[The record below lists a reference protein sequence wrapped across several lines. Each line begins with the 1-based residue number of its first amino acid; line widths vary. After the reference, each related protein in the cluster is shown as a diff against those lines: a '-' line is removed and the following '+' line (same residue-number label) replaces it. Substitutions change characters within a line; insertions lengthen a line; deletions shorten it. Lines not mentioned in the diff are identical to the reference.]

1 MRPVRAWRALA
12 LALVCAVCAA
22 GAFAQAYPSKPIRLI
37 IPGAPGAATDIRGR
51 WLPDQLVRT
60 LGQPIVVDNRFGAG
74 GSIATGAAA
83 KSAPAPSVIRKAG
96 IKAE

>member
-1 MRPVRAWRALA
+1 
-12 LALVCAVCAA
+12 
-22 GAFAQAYPSKPIRLI
+22 
-37 IPGAPGAATDIRGR
+37 
-51 WLPDQLVRT
+51 VRT

-83 KSAPAPSVIRKAG
+83 KSAPAPPVIRKAG